1 MTFPSS
7 VLMENAPMTA
17 SPAPPAPLLN
27 EEAPLH
33 VLAEP
38 VTPTEHFYQR
48 TNFLVPEI
56 DPANWSLSI
65 GGAVRNA
72 LTLGLDE
79 LRALPAQSVTMTMEC
94 AGNARSLVT
103 PLPPGQPWGLGAVS
117 TARFKGVRLRDVLE
131 RAGVREG
138 ALEVLFVGADAGVV
152 SPGRTVRFER
162 SLPLDRALHPDV
174 LLAWEMNG
182 EPLPPRHGYPLRLVV
197 PGWYGVASVKWL
209 TQIRVLDAPF
219 DGHFQTER
227 YIYLAEPGI
236 ADGTPVTA
244 MRVRALIVHP
254 AEGEQLPSGAAT
266 TVRGTAWSGEAPVRR
281 VEVSVDGGATWRDA
295 HLGAAASEYA
305 AVPWSIA
312 WTPVDAGRHVLLS
325 RASDEAGNVQPM
337 EHVWNELGYGNNA
350 VHRLEVEVS

>member
-1 MTFPSS
+1 M
-7 VLMENAPMTA
+7 NATLA
-17 SPAPPAPLLN
+17 PAAAPPLLN
-27 EEAPLH
+27 EETPLH

-38 VTPTEHFYQR
+38 VTPTAHFYQR

-56 DPANWSLSI
+56 DPADWSLSVC
-65 GGAVRNA
+65 GAVRNA

-79 LRALPAQSVTMTMEC
+79 LRALPAQTVTMTMEC

-103 PLPPGQPWGLGAVS
+103 PLPPGLPWGLGAVS
-117 TARFKGVRLRDVLE
+117 TAQFTGVRLREVLE
-131 RAGVREG
+131 RAGVRDG
-138 ALEVLFVGADAGVV
+138 ALEVLFAGADAGAVT
-152 SPGRTVRFER
+152 PGRMVRFER
-162 SLPLDRALHPDV
+162 SLPLDQAMHPDV

-227 YIYLAEPGI
+227 YVYLGEPGV

-254 AEGEQLPSGAAT
+254 AEGEHLPARAAT
-266 TVRGTAWSGEAPVRR
+266 TVRGTAWSGEAPVVR
-281 VEVSVDGGATWRDA
+281 VEVSVDGGATWRNA
-295 HLGAAASEYA
+295 HLGAAASPYA

-312 WTPVDAGRHVLLS
+312 WTPAQAGRHVILA
-325 RASDEAGNVQPM
+325 RASDSTGNVQPM

-350 VHRLEVEVS
+350 VHRLEVEVG